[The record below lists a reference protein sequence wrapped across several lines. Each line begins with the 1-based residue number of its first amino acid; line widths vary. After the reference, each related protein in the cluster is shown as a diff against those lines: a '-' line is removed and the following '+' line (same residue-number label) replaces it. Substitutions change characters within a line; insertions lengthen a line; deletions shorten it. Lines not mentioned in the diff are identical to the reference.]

1 MLVRLLLEGAE
12 GWTYWCRRRSEGRR
26 QEGGVAMHTKREVEQ
41 GVTILKVSGQV
52 TLGESAKQFAAALQD
67 VLDESQGGVVIDL
80 ADIDYVDS
88 TGIGELVGYLQKFT
102 RSGRKLVLLQPH
114 QRIEALLKL
123 TRLDTVF
130 PIFRERQ
137 EAILHAGAPTA

>member
-1 MLVRLLLEGAE
+1 
-12 GWTYWCRRRSEGRR
+12 
-26 QEGGVAMHTKREVEQ
+26 MHTKREDEQ
-41 GVTILKVSGQV
+41 GVAILKVSGKV
-52 TLGESAKQFAAALQD
+52 TLGESAKQFAGELQN
-67 VLDESQGGVVIDL
+67 VLDETEGGVIVDL

-130 PIFRERQ
+130 PIFRERH
-137 EAILHAGAPTA
+137 EAILHAGVRAS

>member
-1 MLVRLLLEGAE
+1 M
-12 GWTYWCRRRSEGRR
+12 
-26 QEGGVAMHTKREVEQ
+26 QTKRDVEQ
-41 GVTILKVSGQV
+41 GVTVLKVSGQV
-52 TLGESAKQFAAALQD
+52 TLGESAKQFAAELQQ
-67 VLDESQGGVVIDL
+67 VLDETSGGVVIDL

-130 PIFRERQ
+130 PIFRDRF
-137 EAILHAGAPTA
+137 EALAHASA

>member
-1 MLVRLLLEGAE
+1 
-12 GWTYWCRRRSEGRR
+12 
-26 QEGGVAMHTKREVEQ
+26 MHTKREVEQ

>member
-1 MLVRLLLEGAE
+1 M
-12 GWTYWCRRRSEGRR
+12 
-26 QEGGVAMHTKREVEQ
+26 K
-41 GVTILKVSGQV
+41 VTGQV
-52 TLGESAKQFAAALQD
+52 TLGESAKQFAAALQQ
-67 VLDESQGGVVIDL
+67 VLDETEDGVVIDL

-102 RSGRKLVLLQPH
+102 RCGRRLVLLQPH

-123 TRLDTVF
+123 TRLDAVF

-137 EAILHAGAPTA
+137 AAIAYAGASTD